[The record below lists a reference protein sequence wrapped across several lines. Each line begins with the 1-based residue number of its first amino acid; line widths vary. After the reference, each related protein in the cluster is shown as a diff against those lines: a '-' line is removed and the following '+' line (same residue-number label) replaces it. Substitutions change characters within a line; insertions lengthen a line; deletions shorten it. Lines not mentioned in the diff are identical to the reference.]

1 MGDLGPDLKIR
12 YESVQA
18 IADSIRAI
26 SKRIMDD
33 LGRMES
39 AVNVVASTWDGEAHG
54 QYLKV
59 QKDYR
64 RDAHD
69 IQQTLEKIAKTI
81 EHGKTSYHQT
91 DVKASRLFTEAY

>member
-12 YESVQA
+12 YENVQE
-18 IADSIRAI
+18 IANSIRAI
-26 SKRIMDD
+26 SKRITDD
-33 LGRMES
+33 LGRMEA
-39 AVNVVASTWDGEAHG
+39 AVNVVANTWDGEAHG

-64 RDAHD
+64 ADAHD

-81 EHGKTSYHQT
+81 ETGKESYHAT
-91 DVKASRLFTEAY
+91 DLKASRLFTESY

>member
-12 YESVQA
+12 YESVQG

-26 SKRIMDD
+26 SKRITDD
-33 LGRMES
+33 LARMES
-39 AVNVVASTWDGEAHG
+39 AVNVVANTWDGEAHG

-59 QKDYR
+59 QKDYHA
-64 RDAHD
+64 DAHE
-69 IQQTLEKIAKTI
+69 IQQTLEKIAKAI
-81 EHGKTSYHQT
+81 EHGKASYHHT

>member
-12 YESVQA
+12 YENVQE
-18 IADSIRAI
+18 IANSIRAI

-33 LGRMES
+33 LSRMES

-81 EHGKTSYHQT
+81 EHGKASYHQT

>member
-12 YESVQA
+12 YENVQE
-18 IADSIRAI
+18 IANSIRAI
-26 SKRIMDD
+26 SKRITDD
-33 LGRMES
+33 LARMES
-39 AVNVVASTWDGEAHG
+39 AVNVVANTWDGEAHG

-64 RDAHD
+64 ADAHD

-81 EHGKTSYHQT
+81 EHGKDSYHHT